1 MDPIIDAAYAER
13 LLRNALGGNPELSEE
28 QFADLL
34 QIAADED
41 SIGEVFYDGPGL
53 NRAAATGW
61 SWKMS
66 LQAEK
71 YDLGGGQG
79 RTLDRSQWFAHC
91 EHMRGM
97 YASGAASV
105 IGGSTRR
112 SGIGSIGLTTVLSDP
127 EGLL

>member
-1 MDPIIDAAYAER
+1 MITDPATAER
-13 LLRNALGGNPELSEE
+13 LLRNALGGKPELTAE
-28 QFADLL
+28 QVADLMT
-34 QIAADED
+34 IAASDVD
-41 SIGEVFYDGPGL
+41 GETVYTGPGL
-53 NRAAATGW
+53 NKAAALGW
-61 SWKMS
+61 SWKS
-66 LQAEK
+66 ALQASQ

-91 EHMRGM
+91 EHMRSL

-105 IGGSTRR
+105 IGDDVAPRR